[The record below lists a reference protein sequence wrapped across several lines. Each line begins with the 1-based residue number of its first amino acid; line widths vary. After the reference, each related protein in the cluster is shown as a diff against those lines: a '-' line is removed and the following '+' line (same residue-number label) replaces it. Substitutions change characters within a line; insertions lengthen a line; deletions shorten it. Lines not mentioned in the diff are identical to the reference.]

1 MLSINKISDASA
13 IHYAADELRKYLRM
27 MMPEGGDIKVA
38 YNPEAKCGFRLGLM
52 QDLGL
57 DVSDAEDPELD
68 DILYIDCDKEG
79 GIIAG
84 SNPRSVLLAVY
95 EYLRQNGCRWLM
107 PGVDGEFI
115 PMQDIKPVK
124 YRHKP
129 SMRYR
134 GWCNEGSE
142 SQQCMLDAIEFLPKV
157 GMNVFMME
165 FRIPSGYYR
174 RYYNHLNNEANRP
187 EEPVSNETVLA
198 WKRMCEAEL
207 SRRGLQFHDIG
218 HGWTVDPFG
227 IDSSLHK
234 WDGDNEDKIP
244 PESRKYLALLNGER
258 KLYSCTPNLTNF
270 CMSNEEARKIFVRY
284 VADYAEH
291 HGNSDYLHVWLA
303 DGFNK
308 HCECESCQSRTTSD
322 WYIILLNELDEEL
335 TARALPTRIVFI
347 AYNDTVWAPLTERI
361 KNTKRFSLLTAPITR
376 KYTETLSK
384 STEDTEC
391 VPYVRNKNV
400 LPRSLESSIAY
411 FNKWKEMWN
420 GANLTY
426 EYHFW
431 RHQYLDVSGTALAR
445 RINEDIKAYYDVGMS
460 GIIEDGSQ
468 RSFFPTG
475 LPFYTYA
482 RTLYDVS
489 LSYEEILE
497 EYLSCAFGEDWK
509 EFRDYLDKLGAAF
522 DFEYMEGQ
530 RSANIDIGLY
540 YNPSHAESLLSVREI
555 VKEGRRLVEAHFN
568 SDYRIRTVSVRL
580 LGDHADY
587 AEMLCEAVAA
597 KALGKDDEA
606 DALFSKLKLEFGKR
620 EVYIE
625 PYYDQGLVGYSLDK
639 IFERR
644 SNLEPIIVLDN

>member
-27 MMPEGGDIKVA
+27 MMPDGGDFKVRFD
-38 YNPEAKCGFRLGLM
+38 PSAKSGFRLGLM

-68 DILYIDCDKEG
+68 DILYIDCDLSG

-107 PGVDGEFI
+107 PGVDGEYI

-142 SQQCMLDAIEFLPKV
+142 SQRCMLDAIEFLPKV

-165 FRIPSGYYR
+165 FRIPTSYYN
-174 RYYNHLNNEANRP
+174 RYYSHTNNDNNRP
-187 EEPVSNETVLA
+187 PEPVTNSTILA

-218 HGWTVDPFG
+218 HGWTADPFG
-227 IDSSLHK
+227 IDSSLRR
-234 WDGDNEDKIP
+234 WDGDNEAKIP
-244 PESRKYLALLNGER
+244 PESRRFLALVDGER
-258 KLYSCTPNLTNF
+258 KLRNNTPNYTSF
-270 CMSNEEARKIFVRY
+270 CMSNPEAQEKFVQY
-284 VADYAEH
+284 IADYAEH

-308 HCECESCQSRTTSD
+308 QCECESCKKRTPSD
-322 WYIILLNELDEEL
+322 WYMILLNMLDEEL
-335 TARALPTRIVFI
+335 TKRKLPTRIVFI
-347 AYNDTVWAPLTERI
+347 MYADSVWAPVTERL
-361 KNTKRFSLLTAPITR
+361 NNPARFSMLAAPISR
-376 KYTETLSK
+376 KYTESINMERT
-384 STEDTEC
+384 D
-391 VPYVRNKNV
+391 YVAPPFDLNKNV
-400 LPRSLESSIAY
+400 LPSTFSGFLAHY
-411 FNKWKEMWN
+411 DNWKRAFGGPCIM
-420 GANLTY
+420 Y

-431 RHQYLDVSGTALAR
+431 RHQYLDPAGINLAKLVCR
-445 RINEDIKAYYDVGMS
+445 DVKAYYEGGMR
-460 GIIEDGSQ
+460 GVIQDGSQ

-475 LPFYTYA
+475 LAFYTYA
-482 RTLYDVS
+482 RALFDCS
-489 LSYEEILE
+489 LSYEEIEE
-497 EYLSCAFGEDWK
+497 EYFSCAFGENWR

-530 RSANIDIGLY
+530 RSANINVGKY
-540 YNPSHAESLLSVREI
+540 YAPSHVESLLSVREI

-568 SDYRIRTVSVRL
+568 SDYRIRTVSARL

-606 DALFSKLKLEFGKR
+606 DALFAKLKLEFGKR

-625 PYYDQGLVGYSLDK
+625 PYYDQGLVGYSLNT

-644 SNLEPIIVLDN
+644 SNLEPIIELDN